1 MRFLPKG
8 RNDIRT
14 KKHKTLTN
22 NQKPNLS
29 NFKQTQGYKIIKNWM
44 QEKGHKPF
52 SFQDQTWERYHNNY
66 SGMVVAPTGFGKTF
80 SVFLAVVINYLNA
93 PENYKKGLKLIWI
106 SPLRSLAKD
115 LAKAMSIAVEEIGL
129 DWEIAVRNGD
139 TPTNIRRKQERL
151 MPDVLLTTP
160 ETLHLLFSQKRNSR
174 WFKNVNCI
182 AVDEWHELLGSK
194 RGVLVELAIARIRDL
209 STKTSIWGITAT
221 IGNLQEAKNVL
232 IPYALKTTMITA
244 KEKKKIDI
252 ISLLPDQVEE
262 LSWAGHLG
270 KTMSSKIIPIIYE
283 NTMTLIFTNTRNQ
296 SELWYQILIEEEPD
310 LIGQIAIHHG
320 SIDKKQRNFI
330 EDAISN
336 GFLKA
341 VVCTSSLDLGVDFKP
356 VDCVIQIGSAK
367 GIARFMQRAGRS
379 GHSPFERSKIY
390 AVPTHSLQLI
400 EVAAVKEA
408 VKQKEIE
415 SRSPF
420 VLTYDILVQFL
431 VTLAVGEGFKA
442 EETYKLIKEI
452 HAFHYITKEDFNWCI
467 HFITQGGKTLNAYEE
482 FHKVVLN
489 KEGLYKVE
497 SRRIAMMHRMNIG
510 VIVSEAML
518 MVKFF
523 SGGYIGMIEE
533 YFISKLKKGEA
544 FILGGRVLEMK
555 QIKDMKVLVKRSKKK
570 KAITPSW
577 LGGRLPL
584 TSGLTHFLRL
594 KLSDAL
600 MPNNREKELKFL
612 HPLLKNQQTNS
623 HIPRHDEFLVEMIE
637 TKEGFH
643 LFAYPFEGRLVHEI
657 MASLIAYRIGQ
668 IVKITFTIAM
678 NDYGFE
684 LLSDQEIP
692 LDEANIADIFSKENL
707 IKDVTASINASEMAS
722 RKFRDIAVVAGLV
735 VQTQPGNRK
744 TSKSLQS
751 SSGLI
756 FRVLE
761 DFEPDNLLLRQ
772 AYNEVFDYELE
783 KVRLQAAFLRISKSN
798 IILKKAK
805 NFTPLSF
812 PLKVDS
818 LRGTMSNED
827 LSKRIERIQKQAL
840 KA

>member
-1 MRFLPKG
+1 M
-8 RNDIRT
+8 
-14 KKHKTLTN
+14 
-22 NQKPNLS
+22 S
-29 NFKQTQGYKIIKNWM
+29 NFKQTQGYQIIQNWM
-44 QEKGHKPF
+44 QEKGHEPF
-52 SFQDQTWERYHNNY
+52 SFQSQTWERYHNNF

-80 SVFLAVVINYLNA
+80 SVFLAVVIDYLNH
-93 PENYKKGLKLIWI
+93 PGKYKKGLKLIWI

-115 LAKAMSIAVEEIGL
+115 LAKAMNDAVEEIGL
-129 DWEIAVRNGD
+129 DWAVEVRNGD
-139 TPTNIRRKQERL
+139 TATKDRRRQERL

-160 ETLHLLFSQKRNSR
+160 ETLHLLFSQKKNSR
-174 WFKNVNCI
+174 WFKNVTCI

-194 RGVLVELAIARIRDL
+194 RGVLTEIAIARIRNL
-209 STKTSIWGITAT
+209 SPKLRVWGISAT
-221 IGNLQEAKNVL
+221 IGNLEEAKDVL
-232 IPYALKTTMITA
+232 IPYDVKTTMIRA
-244 KEKKKIDI
+244 KEKKRIKIT
-252 ISLLPDQVEE
+252 SLLPDQVEE

-270 KTMSSKIIPIIYE
+270 KQMSSKIIPIIYE
-283 NTMTLIFTNTRNQ
+283 NTTTLIFTNTRNQ
-296 SELWYQILIEEEPD
+296 SELWYQIIIDEEPD

-320 SIDKKQRNFI
+320 SIDKVQRNWI
-330 EDAISN
+330 EEAISQ
-336 GFLKA
+336 GLLKA

-379 GHSPFERSKIY
+379 GHSPFETSKMY

-408 VKQKEIE
+408 VKQNEIE
-415 SRSPF
+415 ARQPY

-431 VTLAVGEGFKA
+431 VTLAVGEGFKP
-442 EETYKLIKEI
+442 EETYAFIKQI
-452 HAFHYITKEDFNWCI
+452 HAFHYLTKEEFDWCI
-467 HFITQGGKTLNAYEE
+467 HFITQGGNTLNSYEE
-482 FHKVVLN
+482 FHKVVLEDDGFYRV
-489 KEGLYKVE
+489 K
-497 SRRIAMMHRMNIG
+497 SRRIAMNHRMNIG
-510 VIVSEAML
+510 VIVGEVML
-518 MVKFF
+518 FVKFF
-523 SGGYIGMIEE
+523 SGGYIGMVEE
-533 YFISKLKKGEA
+533 YFISKLNKGDA
-544 FILGGRVLEMK
+544 FVLGGKVVEIQ
-555 QIKDMKVLVKRSKKK
+555 QIKDMTVLVKRSKKK

-577 LGGRLPL
+577 MGGRLPL

-600 MPNNREKELKFL
+600 TPNNRERELKFL
-612 HPLLKNQQTNS
+612 YPLLKRQETNS
-623 HIPRHDEFLVEMIE
+623 HIPRHDEFLIEMIE

-643 LFAYPFEGRLVHEI
+643 LFVYPFEGRLVHEI
-657 MASLIAYRIGQ
+657 MASLIAYRISQ
-668 IVKITFTIAM
+668 IKKLTFTIAM

-692 LDEANIADIFSKENL
+692 LTEENMNAIFSKENL

-735 VQTQPGNRK
+735 IQTQPGKRK
-744 TSKSLQS
+744 TNKSLQS

-756 FRVLE
+756 FRVLN
-761 DFEPDNLLLRQ
+761 DYEPSNLLLKQ

-783 KVRLQAAFLRISKSN
+783 KVRLQAAFQRISKSK
-798 IILKKAK
+798 IILKKAS

-840 KA
+840 K

>member
-1 MRFLPKG
+1 MK
-8 RNDIRT
+8 
-14 KKHKTLTN
+14 
-22 NQKPNLS
+22 
-29 NFKQTQGYKIIKNWM
+29 
-44 QEKGHKPF
+44 EKGHEPF
-52 SFQDQTWERYHNNY
+52 SFQSQTWERYHNNF

-80 SVFLAVVINYLNA
+80 SVFLAVVIDYLNH
-93 PENYKKGLKLIWI
+93 PNKYKKGLKLIWI

-115 LAKAMSIAVEEIGL
+115 LAKAMSAVVEEIGL
-129 DWEIAVRNGD
+129 DWEVAVRNGD
-139 TPTNIRRKQERL
+139 TPTNVRRKQERL

-160 ETLHLLFSQKRNSR
+160 ETLHLLFSQKKNSR
-174 WFKNVNCI
+174 WLKNVACI

-194 RGVLVELAIARIRDL
+194 RGVLTELAIARIKKL
-209 STKTSIWGITAT
+209 SSKTRIWGISAT
-221 IGNLQEAKNVL
+221 IGNLEEAKNVL
-232 IPYALKTTMITA
+232 IPYALKTTMIRA
-244 KEKKKIDI
+244 KEKKKIEI
-252 ISLLPDQVEE
+252 ISVLPDEVEE

-270 KTMSSKIIPIIYE
+270 KKMSSKIIPIIYE
-283 NTMTLIFTNTRNQ
+283 NNTTLIFTNTRNQ
-296 SELWYQILIEEEPD
+296 SELWYQIIIEEAPD

-320 SIDKKQRNFI
+320 SIDKVQRNWI
-330 EDAISN
+330 EEAISE
-336 GFLKA
+336 GLLKA

-379 GHSPFERSKIY
+379 GHSPFEVSKMY

-408 VKQKEIE
+408 IKQNEIE
-415 SRSPF
+415 ARHPY

-442 EETYKLIKEI
+442 VDTFELVKEV
-452 HAFHYITKEDFNWCI
+452 HAFQYLTKEEFDWCI
-467 HFITQGGKTLNAYEE
+467 HFITNGGNTLNSYEE
-482 FHKVVLN
+482 FHKVVLDDD
-489 KEGLYKVE
+489 GVYRVR

-510 VIVSEAML
+510 VIVGEVM
-518 MVKFF
+518 MYVKFF

-533 YFISKLKKGEA
+533 FFISKLKKGDA
-544 FILGGRVLEMK
+544 FVLGGKVVEMQ
-555 QIKDMKVLVKRSKKK
+555 QIKDMTVLVKRSKKK

-584 TSGLTHFLRL
+584 TSYLTHFLRL
-594 KLSDAL
+594 KLNDAL
-600 MPNNREKELKFL
+600 TPNNREKELKFL
-612 HPLLKNQQTNS
+612 HPLLKRQENNS
-623 HIPRHDEFLVEMIE
+623 HIPKSDEFLVEKIE
-637 TKEGFH
+637 TKEGHH
-643 LFAYPFEGRLVHEI
+643 LFVYPFEGRLVHEI
-657 MASLIAYRIGQ
+657 MASLIAYRIS
-668 IVKITFTIAM
+668 KIKKLTFTIAQ

-692 LDEANIADIFSKENL
+692 LHKDNINSIFSKENL
-707 IKDVTASINASEMAS
+707 IQDVTASINASEMAS

-735 VQTQPGNRK
+735 VQSQPGNK
-744 TSKSLQS
+744 KSNKSLQS

-756 FRVLE
+756 FRVLN
-761 DFEPDNLLLRQ
+761 DYEPNNLLLKQ

-783 KVRLQAAFLRISKSN
+783 KVRLQGAFQRISESK
-798 IILKKAK
+798 IILKKAN

-818 LRGTMSNED
+818 LRGTMSNEE

-840 KA
+840 KS

>member
-1 MRFLPKG
+1 MK
-8 RNDIRT
+8 
-14 KKHKTLTN
+14 
-22 NQKPNLS
+22 
-29 NFKQTQGYKIIKNWM
+29 
-44 QEKGHKPF
+44 EKGHEPF
-52 SFQDQTWERYHNNY
+52 SFQSQTWERYHNNF

-80 SVFLAVVINYLNA
+80 SVFLAVVIDYLNH
-93 PENYKKGLKLIWI
+93 PNKYKKGLKLIWI

-115 LAKAMSIAVEEIGL
+115 LAKAMSAVVEEIGL
-129 DWEIAVRNGD
+129 DWEVAVRNGD
-139 TPTNIRRKQERL
+139 TPTNVRRKQERL

-160 ETLHLLFSQKRNSR
+160 ETLHLLFSQKKNSR
-174 WFKNVNCI
+174 WFKNVACI

-194 RGVLVELAIARIRDL
+194 RGVLTELAIARIKKL
-209 STKTSIWGITAT
+209 SSKTRIWGISAT
-221 IGNLQEAKNVL
+221 IGNLEEAKNVL
-232 IPYALKTTMITA
+232 IPYALKTTMIRA
-244 KEKKKIDI
+244 KEKKKIEI
-252 ISLLPDQVEE
+252 VSVLPDEVEE

-270 KTMSSKIIPIIYE
+270 KKMSSKIIPIIYE
-283 NTMTLIFTNTRNQ
+283 NNTTLIFTNTRNQ
-296 SELWYQILIEEEPD
+296 SELWYQIIIEEAPD

-320 SIDKKQRNFI
+320 SIDKVQRNWI
-330 EDAISN
+330 EEAISE
-336 GFLKA
+336 GLLKA

-379 GHSPFERSKIY
+379 GHSPFEVSKMY

-408 VKQKEIE
+408 IKQNEIE
-415 SRSPF
+415 TRHPY

-442 EETYKLIKEI
+442 VDTFELVKEV
-452 HAFHYITKEDFNWCI
+452 HAFQYLTKEEFDWCI
-467 HFITQGGKTLNAYEE
+467 HFITNGGNTLNSYEE
-482 FHKVVLN
+482 FHKVVLDDD
-489 KEGLYKVE
+489 GVYRVR

-510 VIVSEAML
+510 VIVGEVVMY
-518 MVKFF
+518 VKFF

-533 YFISKLKKGEA
+533 FFISKLKKGDA
-544 FILGGRVLEMK
+544 FVLGGKVVEMQ
-555 QIKDMKVLVKRSKKK
+555 QIKDMTVLVKRSKKK

-584 TSGLTHFLRL
+584 TSYLTHFLRL
-594 KLSDAL
+594 KLNDAL
-600 MPNNREKELKFL
+600 TPNNREKELKFL
-612 HPLLKNQQTNS
+612 HPLLKRQENNS
-623 HIPRHDEFLVEMIE
+623 HIPKSDEFLVEKIE
-637 TKEGFH
+637 TKEGHH
-643 LFAYPFEGRLVHEI
+643 LFVYPFEGRLVHEI
-657 MASLIAYRIGQ
+657 MASLIAYRIS
-668 IVKITFTIAM
+668 KIKKLTFTIAQ

-692 LDEANIADIFSKENL
+692 LHKDNINSIFSKENL
-707 IKDVTASINASEMAS
+707 IQDVTASINASEMAS

-735 VQTQPGNRK
+735 VQSQPGNK
-744 TSKSLQS
+744 KSNKSLQS

-756 FRVLE
+756 FRVLN
-761 DFEPDNLLLRQ
+761 DYEPNNLLLKQ

-783 KVRLQAAFLRISKSN
+783 KVRLQGAFQRISESK
-798 IILKKAK
+798 IILKKAN

-818 LRGTMSNED
+818 LRGTMSNEE

-840 KA
+840 KS

>member
-1 MRFLPKG
+1 M
-8 RNDIRT
+8 
-14 KKHKTLTN
+14 
-22 NQKPNLS
+22 S
-29 NFKQTQGYKIIKNWM
+29 NFKQTQGYRIIQSWM
-44 QEKGHKPF
+44 EEKGHEPF
-52 SFQDQTWERYHNNY
+52 SFQSQTWERYHNNF

-80 SVFLAVVINYLNA
+80 SVFLGVVIDYLNH
-93 PENYKKGLKLIWI
+93 PNKYKKGLKLIWI

-115 LAKAMSIAVEEIGL
+115 LAKAMNDVVVEIGL
-129 DWEIAVRNGD
+129 DWAVEVRNGD
-139 TPTNIRRKQERL
+139 TPTKDRRRQERL

-160 ETLHLLFSQKRNSR
+160 ETLHLLFSQKKNSR

-194 RGVLVELAIARIRDL
+194 RGVLTEIAIARIRNL
-209 STKTSIWGITAT
+209 SPKLRIWGISAT
-221 IGNLQEAKNVL
+221 IGNLEEAKDVL
-232 IPYALKTTMITA
+232 IPYEVKIAMIRA
-244 KEKKKIDI
+244 KEKKKIKI
-252 ISLLPDQVEE
+252 TSLLPDQVEE

-270 KTMSSKIIPIIYE
+270 KQMSSKIIPIIYE
-283 NTMTLIFTNTRNQ
+283 NTTTLIFTNTRNQ
-296 SELWYQILIEEEPD
+296 SELWYQIIIDEEPD

-320 SIDKKQRNFI
+320 SIDKVQRNWI
-330 EDAISN
+330 EDAISQ
-336 GFLKA
+336 GLLKA

-379 GHSPFERSKIY
+379 GHSPFETSKMY

-408 VKQKEIE
+408 VKQNEIE
-415 SRSPF
+415 ARQPY

-431 VTLAVGEGFKA
+431 VTLAVGEGFKP
-442 EETYKLIKEI
+442 EETYEFVKQI
-452 HAFHYITKEDFNWCI
+452 HAFHFLSKEEFDWCI
-467 HFITQGGKTLNAYEE
+467 HFITQGGNTLKSYEE
-482 FHKVVLN
+482 FHKVVLDDDGFYRI
-489 KEGLYKVE
+489 K
-497 SRRIAMMHRMNIG
+497 SRRIAMNHRMNIG
-510 VIVSEAML
+510 VIVSEVML
-518 MVKFF
+518 FVKFF

-533 YFISKLKKGEA
+533 YFISKLKKGDA
-544 FILGGRVLEMK
+544 FVLGGKVVEIQ
-555 QIKDMKVLVKRSKKK
+555 QIKDMTVLVKRSKKK

-594 KLSDAL
+594 KLSNAL
-600 MPNNREKELKFL
+600 TSNNREKELKFL
-612 HPLLKNQQTNS
+612 HPLLKRQEENS
-623 HIPRHDEFLVEMIE
+623 HIPRHDEFLIEMIE

-657 MASLIAYRIGQ
+657 MASLIAYRISQ
-668 IVKITFTIAM
+668 IKKLTFTIAM

-692 LDEANIADIFSKENL
+692 LTEENMNAIFSKENL

-735 VQTQPGNRK
+735 IQTQPGKRK
-744 TSKSLQS
+744 TNKSLQS

-756 FRVLE
+756 FRVLN
-761 DFEPDNLLLRQ
+761 DYEPSNLLLKQ

-783 KVRLQAAFLRISKSN
+783 KVRLQAAFQRISNSK
-798 IILKKAK
+798 IILKKAR

-840 KA
+840 K

>member
-1 MRFLPKG
+1 M
-8 RNDIRT
+8 
-14 KKHKTLTN
+14 
-22 NQKPNLS
+22 S
-29 NFKQTQGYKIIKNWM
+29 NFKQTQGYQIIQNWM
-44 QEKGHKPF
+44 EEKGHTPF
-52 SFQDQTWERYHNNY
+52 SFQSQTWERYHNNF

-80 SVFLAVVINYLNA
+80 SVFLAVVIDYLNH
-93 PENYKKGLKLIWI
+93 PNKYKKGLKLIWI

-129 DWEIAVRNGD
+129 DWEVAVRNGD

-160 ETLHLLFSQKRNSR
+160 ETLHLLFSQKKNSK
-174 WFKNVNCI
+174 WFKNVKCI

-194 RGVLVELAIARIRDL
+194 RGVLTEIAIARIRDL
-209 STKTSIWGITAT
+209 SPKTAIWGISAT
-221 IGNLQEAKNVL
+221 IGNLEEAKDVL
-232 IPYALKTTMITA
+232 IPYQELKTTMIRA
-244 KEKKKIDI
+244 KEKKKIQI
-252 ISLLPDQVEE
+252 TSLLPDKVEE

-270 KTMSSKIIPIIYE
+270 KQMSSKIIPIIYE
-283 NTMTLIFTNTRNQ
+283 NTTTLIFTNTRNQ

-320 SIDKKQRNFI
+320 SIDKVQRNFI

-336 GFLKA
+336 GMLKA

-379 GHSPFERSKIY
+379 GHSPFETSKMY

-408 VKQKEIE
+408 VKQNEIE
-415 SRSPF
+415 ARQPY

-442 EETYKLIKEI
+442 EKTYNFIKQI
-452 HAFHYITKEDFNWCI
+452 HAFHYITKEEFDWCI
-467 HFITQGGKTLNAYEE
+467 HFITHGGNTLKSYEE
-482 FHKVVLN
+482 FHKVILDDDGFYRV
-489 KEGLYKVE
+489 K

-510 VIVSEAML
+510 VIVSEVML
-518 MVKFF
+518 FVKFF
-523 SGGYIGMIEE
+523 SGGYIGMVEE
-533 YFISKLKKGEA
+533 YFVSKLKKGDA
-544 FILGGRVLEMK
+544 FVLGGRVVEMQ
-555 QIKDMKVLVKRSKKK
+555 QIKDMTVLVKRSKNK

-577 LGGRLPL
+577 NGGRLPL
-584 TSGLTHFLRL
+584 TSYLTHFLRL

-600 MPNNREKELKFL
+600 TPNNREKELKFL
-612 HPLLKNQQTNS
+612 HPLLKRQENNS
-623 HIPRHDEFLVEMIE
+623 HIPKHDEFLIEMIE
-637 TKEGFH
+637 TKEGYH
-643 LFAYPFEGRLVHEI
+643 LFVYPFEGRLVHEI
-657 MASLIAYRIGQ
+657 MASLIAFRISQ
-668 IVKITFTIAM
+668 IKKLTFTIAM

-692 LDEANIADIFSKENL
+692 LTETNMKAIFSKENL

-735 VQTQPGNRK
+735 IQTQPGKRK
-744 TSKSLQS
+744 TNKSLQS

-756 FRVLE
+756 FRVLNE
-761 DFEPDNLLLRQ
+761 YDPSNLLLKQ

-783 KVRLQAAFLRISKSN
+783 KVRLQAAFKRISKSK

-818 LRGTMSNED
+818 LRGTMSNEE
-827 LSKRIERIQKQAL
+827 LSKRIERIKKQAL
-840 KA
+840 K

>member
-1 MRFLPKG
+1 M
-8 RNDIRT
+8 
-14 KKHKTLTN
+14 
-22 NQKPNLS
+22 S
-29 NFKQTQGYKIIKNWM
+29 NFKQSQGYQIIQNWM
-44 QEKGHKPF
+44 QEKGHEPF
-52 SFQDQTWERYHNNY
+52 SFQSQTWERYHNNF

-80 SVFLAVVINYLNA
+80 SVFLAVVIDYLNH
-93 PENYKKGLKLIWI
+93 PNKYKKGLKLIWI

-115 LAKAMSIAVEEIGL
+115 LAKAMNDAVEEIGL
-129 DWEIAVRNGD
+129 DWAVEVRNGD
-139 TPTNIRRKQERL
+139 TATKDRRRQERL

-160 ETLHLLFSQKRNSR
+160 ETLHLLFSQKKNSR
-174 WFKNVNCI
+174 WFKNVTCI

-194 RGVLVELAIARIRDL
+194 RGVLTEIAIARIRNL
-209 STKTSIWGITAT
+209 SPKLRIWGISAT
-221 IGNLQEAKNVL
+221 IGNLEEAKEVL
-232 IPYALKTTMITA
+232 IPYDVKTTMIRA
-244 KEKKKIDI
+244 KEKKKIKI
-252 ISLLPDQVEE
+252 TSLLPDQVEE

-270 KTMSSKIIPIIYE
+270 KQMSSKIIPIIYE
-283 NTMTLIFTNTRNQ
+283 NTTTLIFTNTRNQ
-296 SELWYQILIEEEPD
+296 SELWYQIIIDEEPD

-320 SIDKKQRNFI
+320 SIDKVQRNWI
-330 EDAISN
+330 EEAISQ
-336 GFLKA
+336 GLLKA

-379 GHSPFERSKIY
+379 GHSPFETSKMY

-415 SRSPF
+415 ARQPY

-431 VTLAVGEGFKA
+431 VTLAVGEGFKP
-442 EETYKLIKEI
+442 EETYAFIKQI
-452 HAFHYITKEDFNWCI
+452 HAFHYLTKEEFDWCI
-467 HFITQGGKTLNAYEE
+467 HFITQGGNTLNSYEE
-482 FHKVVLN
+482 FHKVVLEDDGFYRV
-489 KEGLYKVE
+489 K
-497 SRRIAMMHRMNIG
+497 SRRIAMNHRMNIG
-510 VIVSEAML
+510 VIVGEVML
-518 MVKFF
+518 FVKFF
-523 SGGYIGMIEE
+523 SGGYIGMVEE
-533 YFISKLKKGEA
+533 YFISKLNKGDA
-544 FILGGRVLEMK
+544 FVLGGKVVEIQ
-555 QIKDMKVLVKRSKKK
+555 QIKDMTVLVKRSKKK

-577 LGGRLPL
+577 MGGRLPL

-600 MPNNREKELKFL
+600 TPNNRERELKFL
-612 HPLLKNQQTNS
+612 YPLLKRQETNS
-623 HIPRHDEFLVEMIE
+623 HIPRHDEFLIEMIE

-643 LFAYPFEGRLVHEI
+643 LFVYPFEGRLVHEI
-657 MASLIAYRIGQ
+657 MASLIAYRISQ
-668 IVKITFTIAM
+668 IKKLTFTIAM

-692 LDEANIADIFSKENL
+692 LTDENMNAIFSKENL

-735 VQTQPGNRK
+735 IQTQPGKRK
-744 TSKSLQS
+744 TNKSLQS

-756 FRVLE
+756 FRVLN
-761 DFEPDNLLLRQ
+761 DYEPSNLLLKQ

-783 KVRLQAAFLRISKSN
+783 KVRLQAAFQRISKSK
-798 IILKKAK
+798 IILKKAS

-840 KA
+840 K

>member
-1 MRFLPKG
+1 MK
-8 RNDIRT
+8 
-14 KKHKTLTN
+14 
-22 NQKPNLS
+22 
-29 NFKQTQGYKIIKNWM
+29 
-44 QEKGHKPF
+44 EKGHEPF
-52 SFQDQTWERYHNNY
+52 SFQSQTWERYHNNF

-80 SVFLAVVINYLNA
+80 SVFLAVVIDYLNH
-93 PENYKKGLKLIWI
+93 PNKYKKGLKLIWI

-115 LAKAMSIAVEEIGL
+115 LAKAMSAVVEEIGL
-129 DWEIAVRNGD
+129 DWEVAVRNGD
-139 TPTNIRRKQERL
+139 TPTNVRRKQERL

-160 ETLHLLFSQKRNSR
+160 ETLHLLFSQKKNSR
-174 WFKNVNCI
+174 WFKNVACI

-194 RGVLVELAIARIRDL
+194 RGVLTELAIARIKKL
-209 STKTSIWGITAT
+209 SSKTRIWGISAT
-221 IGNLQEAKNVL
+221 IGNLEEAKNVL
-232 IPYALKTTMITA
+232 IPYALKTTMIRA
-244 KEKKKIDI
+244 KEKKKIEI
-252 ISLLPDQVEE
+252 VSVLPDEVEE

-270 KTMSSKIIPIIYE
+270 KKMSSKIIPIIYE
-283 NTMTLIFTNTRNQ
+283 NNTTLIFTNTRNQ
-296 SELWYQILIEEEPD
+296 SELWYQIIIEEAPD

-320 SIDKKQRNFI
+320 SIDKVQRNWI
-330 EDAISN
+330 EEAISE
-336 GFLKA
+336 GLLKA

-379 GHSPFERSKIY
+379 GHSPFEVSKMY

-408 VKQKEIE
+408 IKQNEIE
-415 SRSPF
+415 TRHPY

-442 EETYKLIKEI
+442 VDTFELVKEV
-452 HAFHYITKEDFNWCI
+452 HAFQYLTKEEFDWCI
-467 HFITQGGKTLNAYEE
+467 HFITNGGNTLNSYEE
-482 FHKVVLN
+482 FHKVVLDDD
-489 KEGLYKVE
+489 GVYRVR

-510 VIVSEAML
+510 VIVGEVM
-518 MVKFF
+518 MYVKFF

-533 YFISKLKKGEA
+533 FFISKLKKGDA
-544 FILGGRVLEMK
+544 FVLGGKVVEMQ
-555 QIKDMKVLVKRSKKK
+555 QIKDMTVLVKRSKKK

-584 TSGLTHFLRL
+584 TSYLTHFLRL
-594 KLSDAL
+594 KLNDAL
-600 MPNNREKELKFL
+600 TPNNREKELKFL
-612 HPLLKNQQTNS
+612 HPLLKRQENNS
-623 HIPRHDEFLVEMIE
+623 HIPKSDEFLVEKIE
-637 TKEGFH
+637 TKEGHH
-643 LFAYPFEGRLVHEI
+643 LFVYPFEGRLVHEI
-657 MASLIAYRIGQ
+657 MASLIAYRIS
-668 IVKITFTIAM
+668 KIKKLTFTIAQ

-692 LDEANIADIFSKENL
+692 LHKDNINSIFSKENL
-707 IKDVTASINASEMAS
+707 IQDVTASINASEMAS

-735 VQTQPGNRK
+735 VQSQPGNK
-744 TSKSLQS
+744 KSNKSLQS

-756 FRVLE
+756 FRVLN
-761 DFEPDNLLLRQ
+761 DYEPNNLLLKQ

-783 KVRLQAAFLRISKSN
+783 KVRLQGAFQRISESK
-798 IILKKAK
+798 IILKKAN

-818 LRGTMSNED
+818 LRGTMSNEE

-840 KA
+840 KS